1 MLYLAFLNVCKA
13 RTSSTDEK
21 EKYMGLALREALKGA
36 GTASPNPIVGAIIVK
51 NGKIIGKGCHK
62 KFGGPHAEV
71 NAISS
76 CVEDPCG
83 SDMYVTLEPCS
94 HFGKTP
100 PCTDLIIK
108 EKIRRVYIGTTDP
121 SPHSNGRG
129 TEVLRRAG
137 VEVECGVLEKE
148 CIGINEPF
156 FHSLRTGMPLI
167 ILKAASSLDGSL
179 ATDNG
184 DSKWISSEKS
194 RKMVHRLRNFYDAV
208 LVGRNTV
215 EKDDPLLTV
224 RHCRGRNPVR
234 IVTDE
239 HLSLSPDKKIFGND
253 SGTIIITSKTVTE
266 TSETK
271 YKNKGISIIKVDEN
285 NGELD
290 LEQAFRTLHSYG
302 IRSILAE
309 GGAAIF
315 SYLINN
321 RLADKIVLF
330 LAPKLIGSSVKFFSG
345 SGIELVS
352 DSVSIEDVKYKRSG
366 VDLLV
371 EGNLR
376 YSD

>member
-1 MLYLAFLNVCKA
+1 
-13 RTSSTDEK
+13 
-21 EKYMGLALREALKGA
+21 MGIALREALKGA
-36 GTASPNPIVGAIIVK
+36 GNVSPNPMVGAVIVK
-51 NGKIIGKGCHK
+51 NGKIIGKGCHE

-76 CVEDPCG
+76 CIEDPYG

-108 EKIRRVYIGTTDP
+108 EKIKRVYIGTTDP

-129 TEVLRRAG
+129 TDILKKAG
-137 VEVECGVLEKE
+137 VEVECGILEKK
-148 CIGINEPF
+148 CIEINEPF

-179 ATDNG
+179 ATDKG

-194 RKMVHRLRNFYDAV
+194 RKTVHRLRNLYDAV

-215 EKDDPLLTV
+215 EKDNPLLTV

-239 HLSLSPDKKIFGND
+239 YLSLDPDRKIFRND
-253 SGTIIITSKTVTE
+253 SRTIIITSNTVSE
-266 TSETK
+266 KSETK
-271 YKNKGISIIKVDEN
+271 YMNKGISIVRVDEN

-290 LEQAFRTLHSYG
+290 LKQAFRTLHSYG
-302 IRSILAE
+302 IRSVMAE
-309 GGAAIF
+309 GGAALS
-315 SYLINN
+315 SYLLKNK
-321 RLADKIVLF
+321 LADKLILF

-352 DSVSIEDVKYKRSG
+352 DSVSLEDVKFKRSG